1 MRSEHVRK
9 LKKGEENENE
19 AAGEEGER
27 QGPSSAGSSTRRGH
41 RPSRRAADEHA
52 RCTPRDPLR
61 VRAPPAACSSP
72 RRHALRVLPP
82 AELCGGA
89 GCSGA
94 DTLHSSLRGLPAA
107 ALICG
112 RAFRG
117 RASRPPQRTTR
128 GRVRAALRP
137 RRGRLKNPAQ
147 RARISAALRQSG
159 CAAGATHP
167 SPTVPGAVLPRRA
180 PRSLSAAAQ
189 PHDGMELRAA
199 DAHRGAPGG
208 DEGLPRAMGASP
220 APRPA
225 RRVRHTAPRRL
236 RPRFSLPDFRRRAR
250 AREFSNKTGKRAC
263 FEALRCVRGTKA
275 LNFSVFLIPNLAHP
289 VGAGEPGSSLHGR
302 SRTREESGAWRE
314 R

>member
-1 MRSEHVRK
+1 MARRTKTRLLEKRERDKDPHQ
-9 LKKGEENENE
+9 LAAAPGE
-19 AAGEEGER
+19 GTGPVGER
-27 QGPSSAGSSTRRGH
+27 QTNTQDVRPATPSASARRQPRAPALAATPCASSPQLSCAAARAAAAQIRCIAPCAGFPLPHSSAGV
-41 RPSRRAADEHA
+41 PF
-52 RCTPRDPLR
+52 
-61 VRAPPAACSSP
+61 
-72 RRHALRVLPP
+72 
-82 AELCGGA
+82 A
-89 GCSGA
+89 G
-94 DTLHSSLRGLPAA
+94 
-107 ALICG
+107 
-112 RAFRG
+112 
-117 RASRPPQRTTR
+117 ASRPPQRTTR

-250 AREFSNKTGKRAC
+250 AREFSIKTGKRAC
-263 FEALRCVRGTKA
+263 LKRCGV
-275 LNFSVFLIPNLAHP
+275 SVVQKL
-289 VGAGEPGSSLHGR
+289 
-302 SRTREESGAWRE
+302 
-314 R
+314 

>member
-1 MRSEHVRK
+1 MRK

-94 DTLHSSLRGLPAA
+94 DTLHSALRGLPAA
-107 ALICG
+107 ALICGRAFRG

-167 SPTVPGAVLPRRA
+167 SPTVPGAVLPMLA

-189 PHDGMELRAA
+189 LHDGMELRAA

-236 RPRFSLPDFRRRAR
+236 RPRFSLPDFPRP
-250 AREFSNKTGKRAC
+250 SST
-263 FEALRCVRGTKA
+263 
-275 LNFSVFLIPNLAHP
+275 
-289 VGAGEPGSSLHGR
+289 GSSAR
-302 SRTREESGAWRE
+302 DFEEKRGSGHV
-314 R
+314 

>member
-94 DTLHSSLRGLPAA
+94 DTLHSALRGLPAA

-117 RASRPPQRTTR
+117 RLATATAHHARSRPCCSAPSAGASKNPRTESAHQR
-128 GRVRAALRP
+128 RAAAV
-137 RRGRLKNPAQ
+137 RRHSSEPD
-147 RARISAALRQSG
+147 SAGG
-159 CAAGATHP
+159 CAP
-167 SPTVPGAVLPRRA
+167 QA

-225 RRVRHTAPRRL
+225 RRVCHTAPRRL
-236 RPRFSLPDFRRRAR
+236 RPRFSLERFRI
-250 AREFSNKTGKRAC
+250 KTGKRAC
-263 FEALRCVRGTKA
+263 LKRCGV
-275 LNFSVFLIPNLAHP
+275 SVVQKL
-289 VGAGEPGSSLHGR
+289 
-302 SRTREESGAWRE
+302 
-314 R
+314 

>member
-94 DTLHSSLRGLPAA
+94 DTLHSALRGLPAA

-117 RASRPPQRTTR
+117 CASRPPQRTTR

-147 RARISAALRQSG
+147 RARISAAPRQSG
-159 CAAGATHP
+159 CAAGATSEP
-167 SPTVPGAVLPRRA
+167 DSAGGCAPQARA
-180 PRSLSAAAQ
+180 SLSAAAQ

-263 FEALRCVRGTKA
+263 LKRCGVA
-275 LNFSVFLIPNLAHP
+275 VVQIL
-289 VGAGEPGSSLHGR
+289 
-302 SRTREESGAWRE
+302 
-314 R
+314 

>member
-1 MRSEHVRK
+1 VRSEHVRK

-94 DTLHSSLRGLPAA
+94 DTLHSALRGLPAA

-117 RASRPPQRTTR
+117 CASRPPQRTTR

-167 SPTVPGAVLPRRA
+167 SPTVPGAVLPRRLA
-180 PRSLSAAAQ
+180 RSPPPLSPMTAWNFAQ
-189 PHDGMELRAA
+189 RTHTGV
-199 DAHRGAPGG
+199 HRGGMKG
-208 DEGLPRAMGASP
+208 Y
-220 APRPA
+220 
-225 RRVRHTAPRRL
+225 RVRWEPRL
-236 RPRFSLPDFRRRAR
+236 RRALPAACATRRHGGSTPDSRSPDFRADGL
-250 AREFSNKTGKRAC
+250 EFSNKTGKRAC
-263 FEALRCVRGTKA
+263 LKRCGVA
-275 LNFSVFLIPNLAHP
+275 VVQMP
-289 VGAGEPGSSLHGR
+289 
-302 SRTREESGAWRE
+302 
-314 R
+314 

>member
-61 VRAPPAACSSP
+61 VRTPPAACSSP

-94 DTLHSSLRGLPAA
+94 DTLHSALRGLPAA

-117 RASRPPQRTTR
+117 CASRPPQRTTR

-137 RRGRLKNPAQ
+137 RRGRLKKPAQ

-263 FEALRCVRGTKA
+263 LKRCGA
-275 LNFSVFLIPNLAHP
+275 SVVQKL
-289 VGAGEPGSSLHGR
+289 
-302 SRTREESGAWRE
+302 
-314 R
+314 

>member
-94 DTLHSSLRGLPAA
+94 DTLHSALRGLPAA
-107 ALICG
+107 ALICGRAFRG

-180 PRSLSAAAQ
+180 PRSLSAPLSPMTAWNFAQ
-189 PHDGMELRAA
+189 RTHTGV
-199 DAHRGAPGG
+199 HRGGMKG
-208 DEGLPRAMGASP
+208 Y
-220 APRPA
+220 
-225 RRVRHTAPRRL
+225 RVRWEPRL
-236 RPRFSLPDFRRRAR
+236 RRAR
-250 AREFSNKTGKRAC
+250 RAACATRRHGGSAPDSGSRGRLSWTGASFRIKTGKRAC
-263 FEALRCVRGTKA
+263 LKRCGV
-275 LNFSVFLIPNLAHP
+275 SVVQKL
-289 VGAGEPGSSLHGR
+289 
-302 SRTREESGAWRE
+302 
-314 R
+314 

>member
-1 MRSEHVRK
+1 MRK

-94 DTLHSSLRGLPAA
+94 DTLHSALRGLPAA

-263 FEALRCVRGTKA
+263 LKRCGV
-275 LNFSVFLIPNLAHP
+275 SVVQKL
-289 VGAGEPGSSLHGR
+289 
-302 SRTREESGAWRE
+302 
-314 R
+314 